1 MIFVAGTAARG
12 KSING
17 WVFFISTTGFAGGSG
32 KTVIRAVSFFGECVV
47 IGAGAAAVA
56 ARTGDGG
63 SGVGGGLEGGRLGKW
78 IRTVS
83 PERVGAADCGLLSDG
98 ETLIRTVSFL
108 GSIASAIHDRTVQY
122 RLCLTGVILSLP
134 K

>member
-1 MIFVAGTAARG
+1 MIFVAGVSARG

-17 WVFFISTTGFAGGSG
+17 WVFFISTAGFAGGSG
-32 KTVIRAVSFFGECVV
+32 KTVMRAVSFFGDCVV
-47 IGAGAAAVA
+47 IGAGAATAA

-63 SGVGGGLEGGRLGKW
+63 SGLGGGLEGGRLGKW

-83 PERVGAADCGLLSDG
+83 PERAALADCGLLSDG

-108 GSIASAIHDRTVQY
+108 GSIASAIHDRTV
-122 RLCLTGVILSLP
+122 L
-134 K
+134 